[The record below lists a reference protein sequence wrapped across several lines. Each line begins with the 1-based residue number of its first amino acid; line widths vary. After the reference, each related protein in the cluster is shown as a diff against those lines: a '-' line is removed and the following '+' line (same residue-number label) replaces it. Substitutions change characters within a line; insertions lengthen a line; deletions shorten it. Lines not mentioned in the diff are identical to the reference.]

1 MIELMDSLEGHNGI
15 VIDDSAAP
23 SKTVLYSSLKKPP
36 LATAGFIP
44 SITSGNL
51 TLTPYENHKWVA
63 DNTFTC
69 PVSGTCMIW
78 INFGINGIINHV
90 ANVNY
95 QIDNTPVVTWVKF
108 VNTCSLVHISLK
120 LVKGNKIIFPANAT
134 SIASSCSYC
143 FELLA

>member
-1 MIELMDSLEGHNGI
+1 MDSLEGANGI
-15 VIDDSAAP
+15 VVDDSAPP
-23 SKTVLYSSLKKPP
+23 SKKVLYSSLKTIP
-36 LATAGFIP
+36 LATSGSIN

-51 TLTPYENHKWVA
+51 TLTPYNNHKWVA

-69 PVSGTCMIW
+69 PVSGTWMIW
-78 INFGINGIINHV
+78 INFGINGILNHV

-95 QIDNTPVVTWVKF
+95 QIDDNPVVTWVKF
-108 VNTCSLVHISLK
+108 VNTCAMVHIPLK